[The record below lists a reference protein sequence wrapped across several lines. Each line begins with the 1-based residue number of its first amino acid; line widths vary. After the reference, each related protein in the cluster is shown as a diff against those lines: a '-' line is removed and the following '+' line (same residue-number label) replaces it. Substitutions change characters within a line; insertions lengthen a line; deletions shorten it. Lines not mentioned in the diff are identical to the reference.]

1 MNEMQHRIKN
11 SLATIQAIATQTL
24 NQHPSER
31 DAFIARLH
39 ALGKAH
45 DLLTSET
52 WQRAPLRAIVTRV
65 LEPFQENLNE
75 RISINGAADLWL
87 DSTKSVAVAMALHEL
102 ATNAVKY
109 GALSNGGGHVSIA
122 WERQCQANRVKL
134 VWQES
139 GGPKVCPPKQKGF
152 GSHLI
157 ERAFAGELGG
167 SELRFSPEGLSCT
180 LEVAL

>member
-1 MNEMQHRIKN
+1 
-11 SLATIQAIATQTL
+11 
-24 NQHPSER
+24 
-31 DAFIARLH
+31 
-39 ALGKAH
+39 
-45 DLLTSET
+45 
-52 WQRAPLRAIVTRV
+52 
-65 LEPFQENLNE
+65 
-75 RISINGAADLWL
+75 
-87 DSTKSVAVAMALHEL
+87 MALHEL

-109 GALSNGGGHVSIA
+109 GALSNGDGRVSIA

-157 ERAFAGELGG
+157 ERAFAGQLGG
-167 SELRFSPEGLSCT
+167 SELIFSPEGLSCT

>member
-1 MNEMQHRIKN
+1 
-11 SLATIQAIATQTL
+11 
-24 NQHPSER
+24 
-31 DAFIARLH
+31 
-39 ALGKAH
+39 
-45 DLLTSET
+45 LTSET

-65 LEPFQENLNE
+65 LEPFQEKLNE
-75 RISINGAADLWL
+75 RITIDGPDDLWL

-109 GALSNGGGHVSIA
+109 GALSNGDGRVSIA

-134 VWQES
+134 IWQES
-139 GGPKVCPPKQKGF
+139 GGPMVSPPKQKGF

-157 ERAFAGELGG
+157 ERAFGGQLG
-167 SELRFSPEGLSCT
+167 SAQLVFSPQGVSCT